1 MGQKQLLK
9 PAIIL
14 VRPQL
19 PENIGMVARVMQN
32 FDLKDLILVRP
43 REKWPNK
50 KTINASKSASN
61 IINKA
66 KVYDSI
72 SEAISTFNLI
82 VATTNRKRF
91 LEKKCINQ
99 FNTLSK
105 LIQLNK
111 KSAILFGP
119 ENSGLSNEDLRLA
132 DYLFTIDT
140 SNNNHSLNLSHAV
153 AITSH
158 KLNEFFVKNKKNIIN
173 QKKFLKDQSSKK
185 EIKNF
190 LNFLILNLDKNNFFY
205 PAAKRES
212 MIDNIYSIFLKSSL
226 TKKEVKTLWGI
237 IKNIGN

>member
-1 MGQKQLLK
+1 LKVLK

-43 REKWPNK
+43 RAKWPNK

-91 LEKKCINQ
+91 LEKKSFNQ
-99 FNTLSK
+99 FKTLNK
-105 LIQLNK
+105 LIQLSK

-132 DYLFTIDT
+132 DFLFTIDT

-153 AITSH
+153 AITSF
-158 KLNEFFVKNKKNIIN
+158 KLNEFLVKNKKNTVN
-173 QKKFLKDQSSKK
+173 QKKHSKDQSSKK
-185 EIKNF
+185 EINNF
-190 LNFLILNLDKNNFFY
+190 LNYLIFNLDKNNFFY
-205 PAAKRES
+205 PAPKRES
-212 MIDNIYSIFLKSSL
+212 MIDNIYSIFLKASL